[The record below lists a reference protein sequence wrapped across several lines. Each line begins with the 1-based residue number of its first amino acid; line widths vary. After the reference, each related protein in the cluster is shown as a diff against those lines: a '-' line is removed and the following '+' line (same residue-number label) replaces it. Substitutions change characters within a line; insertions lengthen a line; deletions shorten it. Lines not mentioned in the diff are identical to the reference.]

1 MQSSLIWVDF
11 VIIGIIALSALIGF
25 ARGLIREVISLAV
38 WGIALVAAWLFHKP
52 VAAALAPWIGTPSL
66 QLGAAVLLIVIGVL
80 IAGAMLAWL
89 LSTLVE
95 KTGLSGTDRLLGV
108 VFGAARGA
116 VLVAL
121 IVFLL
126 ALTPITEDPWWDQS
140 RLIGQFQLLAD
151 MILSMVPPEVTD
163 RVKSI

>member
-1 MQSSLIWVDF
+1 MQSLIWVDY
-11 VIIGIIALSALIGF
+11 VIIGLIALSALIGF
-25 ARGLIREVISLAV
+25 ARGLIREVIALAV
-38 WGIALVAAWLFHKP
+38 WGVALAAAWLFHQP
-52 VAAALAPWIGTPSL
+52 AADVLAPWIETPSL
-66 QLGAAVLLIVIGVL
+66 RLGAAVLLIVVGVL
-80 IAGAMLAWL
+80 VAGAILAWL
-89 LSTLVE
+89 LSILVE

-116 VLVAL
+116 ALVAL
-121 IVFLL
+121 LVFLL

-151 MILSMVPPEVTD
+151 VILSTVPPEVTD

>member
-1 MQSSLIWVDF
+1 
-11 VIIGIIALSALIGF
+11 
-25 ARGLIREVISLAV
+25 
-38 WGIALVAAWLFHKP
+38 

-126 ALTPITEDPWWDQS
+126 ALTPITEDLWWDQS